1 MSMTEEQRNQ
11 LYRQMADSFISVAN
25 QHAEQQN
32 KFMVSSAFLYGSAR
46 FSAFVTA
53 VQAQELETYEAE
65 REAAVEYF
73 VSEFRRMLNE
83 NLDDYRRVFKPADE
97 TTPVQK
103 QPPKP
108 QEPKRFL
115 NYDHLVKKS

>member
-65 REAAVEYF
+65 REEAVEYF

-83 NLDDYRRVFKPADE
+83 NLDDYRRVFKPVEE
-97 TTPVQK
+97 TTGVQK
-103 QPPKP
+103 QPAKP
-108 QEPKRFL
+108 QEPRRFL
-115 NYDHLVKKS
+115 NYDHLVKR

>member
-32 KFMVSSAFLYGSAR
+32 KVMVSSAFLYGSAR

-53 VQAQELETYEAE
+53 VQAQELETYEAD
-65 REAAVEYF
+65 REEAVEYF
-73 VSEFRRMLNE
+73 VNEFRRMLNE
-83 NLDDYRRVFKPADE
+83 NLDNYRDVFKPAAEGDA
-97 TTPVQK
+97 VKK
-103 QPPKP
+103 QPAKP
-108 QEPKRFL
+108 QQKPFL
-115 NYDHLVKKS
+115 SYEHLVKK